1 MNTTTTAVPAVSP
14 ENLTDIRLVML
25 DGTLSVF
32 ESRQPDFGMSCSID
46 VYKDGTAF
54 CDLEMPQTA
63 PGGIAADDIA
73 ALAEATGRL
82 RDWLADCATLARW
95 ATDNACDLWGEYAD
109 RKPVVLHA
117 IDRSEL
123 ERQGHTRALCGE
135 PFSTGDDC
143 RPTEGTPG
151 GVVVCP
157 ACEAAALLHGYR
169 IEPQRTRVVA

>member
-82 RDWLADCATLARW
+82 RDWLADCEALARW
-95 ATDNACDLWGEYAD
+95 STDHARELWEDYA
-109 RKPVVLHA
+109 RSGPVVFHI
-117 IDRSEL
+117 IDHGEL
-123 ERQGHTRALCGE
+123 ERQGHTSALCGE
-135 PFSTGDDC
+135 PFSAGDEY
-143 RPTEGTPG
+143 RPGKGSRRTR
-151 GVVVCP
+151 VICP
-157 ACEAAALLHGYR
+157 ACEATAMLRGYR
-169 IEPQRTRVVA
+169 FNLS